1 LFQHG
6 VVALLG
12 LCRRYVANGLQEP
25 PVVEPVDPFQ
35 GRELDSTNPDDP
47 SQMWSG
53 RGKRPQWVTGK
64 LASGLALEELSIG
77 HGLSVAAMPEE
88 DVSGSTTTR
97 VGLIGLTSGRDQ
109 AARRA
114 LVWSAQAHGSSS
126 SSFCIGQPLTSLA
139 RVSAR

>member
-1 LFQHG
+1 MTTDRPFWRWLRRLGRIAAGFAIVAFGWLVVVVGLTFTTAPGRSIAIIGPPSQALAAI
-6 VVALLG
+6 VVAEG
-12 LCRRYVANGLQEP
+12 LV
-25 PVVEPVDPFQ
+25 
-35 GRELDSTNPDDP
+35 
-47 SQMWSG
+47 
-53 RGKRPQWVTGK
+53 
-64 LASGLALEELSIG
+64 LS
-77 HGLSVAAMPEE
+77 SN
-88 DVSGSTTTR
+88 VSGSTTTR